1 MGFSDGYDPS
11 DVRQL
16 TTAIVSGSTEAFA
29 VFYEYWFDGCLE
41 STMRMTGFDE
51 ATALDVVQ
59 DMMMK
64 VATQLPRFH
73 EERQLR
79 AWLDRVLLN
88 VARDRV
94 RAESRRH
101 KREQR
106 PVHTELERMS
116 REQLDELDRHLE
128 SLDDQQR
135 TILRLRFVLGWSL
148 QKIGS
153 TLRLGGPG
161 SIDGRIRRALE
172 HLRLEYQSEEGDHD

>member
-1 MGFSDGYDPS
+1 MGLKDGYCPS
-11 DVRQL
+11 DIRQL
-16 TTAIVSGSTEAFA
+16 TTAIASGSTEAFA
-29 VFYEYWFDGCLE
+29 VFYESWFDQCLE

-51 ATALDVVQ
+51 ATALDIVQ

-64 VATQLPRFH
+64 VAIRLPRFN

-88 VARDRV
+88 VARDRI

-106 PVHTELERMS
+106 PIRTALEQMS

-128 SLDDQQR
+128 TLDDQQW

-153 TLRLGGPG
+153 TLSLGGSG
-161 SIDGRIRRALE
+161 SVDGRIRRALE
-172 HLRLEYQSEEGDHD
+172 QLRLEYQSEEVGHD

>member
-1 MGFSDGYDPS
+1 MGLPDGHSPS
-11 DVRQL
+11 DIKQL
-16 TTAIVSGSTEAFA
+16 TNAIASGSPEAFA
-29 VFYEYWFDGCLE
+29 VFYESWFDRCLE

-59 DMMMK
+59 DTMMK
-64 VATQLPRFH
+64 VATQLPRFD

-88 VARDRV
+88 VARDRI
-94 RAESRRH
+94 RAESRRRR
-101 KREQR
+101 REQR
-106 PVHTELERMS
+106 PVHTALERMS
-116 REQLDELDRHLE
+116 REELDELDHHLE

-172 HLRLEYQSEEGDHD
+172 QLRREYQSDEVDHD